1 MEAIQATPLLPS
13 ANLKVLYDRAVT
25 GLEYLIDEGADQAII
40 DAAMQ
45 PIEALAITCGMLLAV
60 QECYPMLLEHL
71 GPQAQCDAKALRF
84 GDMLN
89 TVVVE

>member
-1 MEAIQATPLLPS
+1 MGIIKSIPLLPS
-13 ANLKVLYDRAVT
+13 ANLKALYDRAVV
-25 GLEYLIDEGADQAII
+25 GLEHLIDNGASQELI
-40 DAAMQ
+40 DAAME

-71 GPQAQCDAKALRF
+71 DAQSDPKALRF

-89 TVVVE
+89 TVVVK

>member
-1 MEAIQATPLLPS
+1 METIQSTPLLPS
-13 ANLKVLYDRAVT
+13 ANLKVLYDRAVA
-25 GLEYLIDEGADQAII
+25 GLEHLIDMGADPEII
-40 DAAMQ
+40 EAALQ

-71 GPQAQCDAKALRF
+71 NAQSDPKALRF

>member
-1 MEAIQATPLLPS
+1 MEATPLLPS
-13 ANLKVLYDRAVT
+13 ANLKVLYDRAVA
-25 GLEYLIDEGADQAII
+25 GLEELIDMGASQEII
-40 DAAMQ
+40 DAALQ

-60 QECYPMLLEHL
+60 QECYPLLLKEL
-71 GPQAQCDAKALRF
+71 DAESNPKALRF